1 MTRAALGVGFLLA
14 QVAWVATAQRPRLW
28 APFHEHAVY
37 SVSVQTAGG
46 ALDTRQ
52 ALERYRLP
60 TWHASRVRDEAWETN
75 DLQHVKDVIAAH
87 EAETEGPVVVELRA
101 RVNGEDQPAWRWAR

>member
-1 MTRAALGVGFLLA
+1 MTRAGLGLAFLLA
-14 QVAWVATAQRPRLW
+14 QAAWVLTEQRPRLW

-37 SVSVQTAGG
+37 SLSVQAEGRALSTA
-46 ALDTRQ
+46 Q

-60 TWHASRVRDEAWETN
+60 AWHASKVRDEAWETN
-75 DLQHVKDVIAAH
+75 DLQHVKDVIVAH
-87 EAETEGPVVVELRA
+87 EAGTRGEVVVELRA